1 MPEFLNKPL
10 IDGITPMHA
19 IGIAVALIIL
29 IWLVPKLFKKKRVT
43 EIYETV
49 RCLECGWAGQVSKYH
64 RTCRKCNS
72 TTLEKIG

>member
-1 MPEFLNKPL
+1 MEILDRVLF
-10 IDGITPMHA
+10 DGITIKHV
-19 IGIAVALIIL
+19 IGALAA
-29 IWLVPKLFKKKRVT
+29 LVVIFWIGPTIFRRKEVPDV
-43 EIYETV
+43 YETV